1 MGSLAEAGGLGVQT
15 GPGGLWDPQGREGTR
30 VGKGAGA
37 NQAGREEVV
46 RQLEEG
52 PLDVRDGSFRFGMLM
67 AGESGRRA
75 HLQG

>member
-1 MGSLAEAGGLGVQT
+1 MVLGFR
-15 GPGGLWDPQGREGTR
+15 LGREACGTR
-30 VGKGAGA
+30 RGGKEHESGKGAGA

-46 RQLEEG
+46 GQLEQG

-67 AGESGRRA
+67 AGESGRWA